1 MFDEN
6 KNREL
11 RSVLSGFLGINE
23 TAAAEFMQ
31 ISITYTQGLVS
42 LIVDGTITVTL
53 EEAIDRVQEVGMIY
67 LVYQGIPQ
75 ERAIEACRLL

>member
-1 MFDEN
+1 
-6 KNREL
+6 
-11 RSVLSGFLGINE
+11 
-23 TAAAEFMQ
+23 MQ

-53 EEAIDRVQEVGMIY
+53 EEAIARGQEVGMIY
-67 LVYQGIPQ
+67 LVYQGIPR